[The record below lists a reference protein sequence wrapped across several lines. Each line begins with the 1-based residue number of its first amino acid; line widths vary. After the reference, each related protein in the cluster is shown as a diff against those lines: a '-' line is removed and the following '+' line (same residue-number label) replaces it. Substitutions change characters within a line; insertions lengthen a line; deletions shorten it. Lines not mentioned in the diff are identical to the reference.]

1 MESVN
6 ESALSVA

>member
-6 ESALSVA
+6 EQQ